1 MDTIIL
7 IVMILLMVGSVDIID
22 YLADKLSQHFNRH
35 DKEVHQH
42 PMGMGFAQKDHK
54 NDEA

>member
-1 MDTIIL
+1 
-7 IVMILLMVGSVDIID
+7 MILLMVGSVDIID
-22 YLADKLSQHFNRH
+22 YLADKLSQHFNKH